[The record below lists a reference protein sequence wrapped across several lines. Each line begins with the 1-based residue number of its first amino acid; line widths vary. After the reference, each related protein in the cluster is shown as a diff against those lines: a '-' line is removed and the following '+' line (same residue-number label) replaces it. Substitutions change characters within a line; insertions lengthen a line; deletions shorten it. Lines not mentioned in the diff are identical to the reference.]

1 MHRAFITEAFIKSR
15 FQSRARCSFAH
26 IVSAKALFN
35 EVREDT
41 VKGLDT
47 LPEEMNYRAVT

>member
-1 MHRAFITEAFIKSR
+1 MNRAFITEAFIKSR
-15 FQSRARCSFAH
+15 IQSCVRCNFAR
-26 IVSAKALFN
+26 IVPAKALFN

-47 LPEEMNYRAVT
+47 LPEKTNYRAVW